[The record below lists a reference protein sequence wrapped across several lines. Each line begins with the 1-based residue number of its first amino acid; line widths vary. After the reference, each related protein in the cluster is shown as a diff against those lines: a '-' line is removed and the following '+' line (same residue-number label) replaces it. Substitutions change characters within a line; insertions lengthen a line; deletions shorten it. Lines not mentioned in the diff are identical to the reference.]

1 MKTGLDSALVAARVD
16 LVPGMDSERVE
27 DVAVRIKRSLARLI
41 SEADQIFLDITDRR
55 AEEARESPAA
65 TGERGGA

>member
-1 MKTGLDSALVAARVD
+1 MRLRRSCLA
-16 LVPGMDSERVE
+16 VPGSSE
-27 DVAVRIKRSLARLI
+27 KMLAKAATLP
-41 SEADQIFLDITDRR
+41 ADQIFLDITDRP

>member
-1 MKTGLDSALVAARVD
+1 LV
-16 LVPGMDSERVE
+16 
-27 DVAVRIKRSLARLI
+27 